1 MAGRLGYFC
10 LTVWLSTADVAP
22 FTLASPPYAALI
34 ECVPRASDE
43 VENDAMPPDRVPVP
57 SKVEPS

>member
-1 MAGRLGYFC
+1 
-10 LTVWLSTADVAP
+10 
-22 FTLASPPYAALI
+22 LI

-43 VENDAMPPDRVPVP
+43 VENDAMPPDSVPVP